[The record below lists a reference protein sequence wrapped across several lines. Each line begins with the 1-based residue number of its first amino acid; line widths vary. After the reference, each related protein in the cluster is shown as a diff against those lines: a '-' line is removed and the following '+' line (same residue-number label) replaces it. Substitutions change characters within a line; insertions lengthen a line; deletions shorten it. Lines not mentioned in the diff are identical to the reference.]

1 MDKGARE
8 RRGYMKGCAGGEQKT
23 GMLAERRRQGRP
35 MHE

>member
-23 GMLAERRRQGRP
+23 GMLADKES
-35 MHE
+35 